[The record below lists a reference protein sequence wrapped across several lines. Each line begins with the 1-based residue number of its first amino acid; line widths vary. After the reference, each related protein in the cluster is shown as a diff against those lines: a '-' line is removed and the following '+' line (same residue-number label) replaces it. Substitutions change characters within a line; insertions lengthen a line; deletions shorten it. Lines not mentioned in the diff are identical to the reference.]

1 MQDIPGVGK
10 RANDMLEQMRQRL
23 VDPGLCA
30 RHRRRA
36 VDFSRQCRLT
46 FPVLLLL
53 LLRKSLKSLQT
64 RLHEVFRELET
75 EAGMSG
81 TSAGALT
88 HARAK
93 LCASVFIELNQ
104 QAVLPVVYGPEYG
117 SLLQRWR
124 GHRLLSVDS
133 SLMRLPT
140 HEAVGERY
148 GWVQC
153 ANHRGQL
160 ERYPQGR
167 VSVLYDTLNELALA
181 ARLEPWMRAETEVGL
196 EQLASVQA
204 DDVVLTDRGYTG
216 YGWLAGVR
224 ARGAHF
230 ISRASRGSFA
240 VVQQLF
246 ARNEAGLSR
255 IVSLSAPRQLHA
267 QCRERG
273 WPMEMTVRLVTV
285 RLASGELEVLVTS
298 LLDEERYPTEEFATV
313 YWRRWKQ
320 ETYYGRLKG
329 RLDLEHCTG
338 KTVEAVEQDFQATV
352 LLSNVESV
360 VIAPAQEQLSRRTAS
375 REQPA
380 KVNRAV
386 SLHALK
392 SRLIDLLASPTPVE
406 QVLEELTH
414 WFQANPVSVRSGRLV
429 PRRVPSPSR
438 SYHYQR
444 RVRKIVF

>member
-1 MQDIPGVGK
+1 MI
-10 RANDMLEQMRQRL
+10 EQMRQRL
-23 VDPGLCA
+23 IDPGLCS

-46 FPVLLLL
+46 FPVLLLV
-53 LLRKSLKSLQT
+53 LLRKSLKSLQM
-64 RLHEVFRELET
+64 RLHEVFRELDA
-75 EAGMSG
+75 EAALSS

-104 QAVLPVVYGPEYG
+104 QAVLPVVYGPEHG
-117 SLLQRWR
+117 ALSQRWR

-140 HEAVGERY
+140 HGAVGERF

-153 ANHRGQL
+153 ANHCGQL

-167 VSVLYDTLNELALA
+167 ISVVYDTLNELALD
-181 ARLEPWMRAETEVGL
+181 ARLEPWVRAETEVAQ
-196 EQLASVQA
+196 EQLSSVQA
-204 DDVVLTDRGYTG
+204 DDVLLSDRGYTG
-216 YGWLAGVR
+216 YGWLASVR

-240 VVQQLF
+240 AVQQLF
-246 ARNEAGLSR
+246 ARNEAGLSQ
-255 IVSLSAPRQLHA
+255 IVSLSAPREMRA

-273 WPMEMTVRLVTV
+273 WPMELRVRLVTV
-285 RLASGELEVLVTS
+285 RLSSGELEVLVTS
-298 LLDEERYPTEEFATV
+298 LLDEERYPTEEFATI
-313 YWRRWKQ
+313 YWKRWKQ

-360 VIAPAQEQLSRRTAS
+360 IIAPAQEQLSGRTAT
-375 REQPA
+375 RQQPA

-392 SRLIDLLASPTPVE
+392 SRLIDLLASALPAE
-406 QVLEELTH
+406 QVLEELTR
-414 WFQANPVSVRSGRLV
+414 WFEANPVSTRSGRLA
-429 PRRVPSPSR
+429 PRRKPSPSR
-438 SYHYQR
+438 SYHHQR